1 VHALSE
7 SCSDI
12 PIQLQVLLKSIKAE
26 VIDGAFFNLII
37 GYNIVA
43 TQIFCVSFSSRRNIV
58 L

>member
-1 VHALSE
+1 
-7 SCSDI
+7 
-12 PIQLQVLLKSIKAE
+12 VLLKSIKAE